1 MMETNLT
8 DISSFETPFW
18 CFNGHVH
25 TIARSFFG
33 DSNKPLCQ
41 RIEIPTP
48 DGDFLEL
55 DVINQKNKQPVIALF
70 HGLEGSTDRYYII
83 EMMKELSARNYSV
96 VAVNFRGC
104 GSRLN
109 NKMRFYHSGE
119 TQDYSTVF
127 NWIAKTFP
135 TQKRG
140 AVGFSL
146 GGNALLKFL
155 AEQHEHKPDAA
166 VAVSVPYNL
175 KRGCLA
181 ISQGFN
187 RIYEY
192 RFMRTLR
199 KKLNDKRECFPQ
211 LPTYSG
217 STLYRFDDEVTAP
230 VHGFDDAEDYY
241 AQCSSKKFIPFINV
255 PSLLIHSRQDPLCPV
270 DEMPVKKIKENSLTD
285 YIITEEGGHVGF
297 WSSPRGWLNQTIMN
311 YFLNKFD
318 S

>member
-1 MMETNLT
+1 ME
-8 DISSFETPFW
+8 SSLVNILSFKTPFW

-33 DSNKPLCQ
+33 DTKKPSCQ
-41 RIEIPTP
+41 RIEISTP
-48 DGDFLEL
+48 DDDFLEL
-55 DVINQKNKQPVIALF
+55 DVINQENDLPVIALF

-83 EMMKELSARNYSV
+83 EMMKSLAGHNYSV

-109 NKMRFYHSGE
+109 NKERFYHSGE
-119 TQDYSTVF
+119 TNDYATVF
-127 NWIAKTFP
+127 NWIKENFP
-135 TQKRG
+135 TSKVG

-155 AEQHEHKPDAA
+155 AENHPQKPEVA

-175 KRGCLA
+175 KKGCLT
-181 ISQGFN
+181 ISKGFN

-199 KKLNDKRECFPQ
+199 KKLNRKRKAFPS
-211 LPTYSG
+211 LPKFTG
-217 STLYRFDDEVTAP
+217 TKLYDFDDQVTAP
-230 VHGFDDAEDYY
+230 VHGFEGAEDYY
-241 AQCSSKKFIPFINV
+241 RQCSSKQFVSSIKV
-255 PSLLIHSRQDPLCPV
+255 PSLLIHSKEDPLCPV
-270 DEMPVKKIKENSLTD
+270 GEMPVKDVKDNPNTD

-297 WSSPRGWLNQTIMN
+297 WGKQQDWLNKVVCS
-311 YFLNKFD
+311 YFLHTL
-318 S
+318 